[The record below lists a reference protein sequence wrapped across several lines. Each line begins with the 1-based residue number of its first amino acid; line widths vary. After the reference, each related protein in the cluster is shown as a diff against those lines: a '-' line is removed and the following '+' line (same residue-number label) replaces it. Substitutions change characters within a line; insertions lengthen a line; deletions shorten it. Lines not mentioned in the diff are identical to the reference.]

1 MKPKNVH
8 TKETALAEL
17 ISIRKGYMSLRRY
30 SDGDVY
36 RYYDTIVKTLKV
48 SIDIV
53 KEIQ

>member
-17 ISIRKGYMSLRRY
+17 ISIRKDYMSLRRHSEGEEY
-30 SDGDVY
+30 SFL
-36 RYYDTIVKTLKV
+36 DTVVKTLKL
-48 SIDIV
+48 SIEIV

>member
-1 MKPKNVH
+1 MKTKNVH

-17 ISIRKGYMSLRRY
+17 ISIRKDYMYLRRY
-30 SDGDVY
+30 SSGDDFSH
-36 RYYDTIVKTLKV
+36 YDTIVKTLKM